1 MWILASRI
9 GNLIKKNTKTMLRLT
24 LMMGLLWISAM
35 GCQSSSTTVSK
46 PKTTIQDTHKG
57 EREFQAYLDRKRSG
71 FIGQKAPDV
80 TLTTLSGKT
89 VNPAKMKGKLVLL
102 NFWFAACKPCITEIP
117 SLNELQKKYKK
128 DQLVVLSVS
137 TDRKSV
143 VEAVAEK
150 YNKQY
155 LVVAD
160 GKALAERLKVVTFPT
175 SFLID
180 QEGIIHQVFI
190 GASADDATYTYSE
203 IKPHI
208 EELLR

>member
-1 MWILASRI
+1 
-9 GNLIKKNTKTMLRLT
+9 
-24 LMMGLLWISAM
+24 M
-35 GCQSSSTTVSK
+35 GCQSTSTSVSNT
-46 PKTTIQDTHKG
+46 KTSVQDTHKG

-71 FIGQKAPDV
+71 FVGKKAPNI

-89 VNPAKMKGKLVLL
+89 VNPAEMKGKLVLL

-128 DQLVVLSVS
+128 DKLVVLSVS
-137 TDRKSV
+137 TDRERV
-143 VEAVAEK
+143 VKGIAAK

-180 QEGIIHQVFI
+180 QQGTIQQVFI

-208 EELLR
+208 EALLRQAK